1 MTTKTILL
9 LADEKALRAELKRRD
24 INVPKILFCFGNSF
38 ISHLIQAKTQVN
50 RKERVPSHVA
60 MIYGSYVYE
69 STTDE
74 AKVNKKR
81 IPKGVRRWQLKDFL
95 KNEKKKDTQYYLVDY
110 PNMDYNKMEDNIHRP
125 YGIDYILDY
134 MLKDGS
140 DGDGD
145 GLICSQY
152 CNIVCNI
159 IPDRECVTP
168 AELFRKLCY

>member
-81 IPKGVRRWQLKDFL
+81 DCVKANGYR
-95 KNEKKKDTQYYLVDY
+95 
-110 PNMDYNKMEDNIHRP
+110 NI
-125 YGIDYILDY
+125 
-134 MLKDGS
+134 K
-140 DGDGD
+140 
-145 GLICSQY
+145 
-152 CNIVCNI
+152 
-159 IPDRECVTP
+159 
-168 AELFRKLCY
+168 